1 MMRTPR
7 AVPVWRASKSG
18 QKPRIE
24 NDCAPIGRPTTPSVS
39 QPTVRSAGLAAATL
53 LGAFLCAFV
62 AYPLLAPILWAT
74 VLAVVARPLHRW
86 VERRVRYPSVAAAL
100 VVVVVVVLVAVP
112 LAFVVPQLLQQ
123 VADGAA
129 RLQSGEAARLW
140 QDALARQ
147 PQLATLIDWFGR
159 RVDLKLLGEQWT
171 GGTVRLLQELL
182 AESIASAAGWLI
194 MFFVLF
200 FFLRDRA
207 RMLAAVERFL
217 PLTRAETHKVFKVTA
232 DTIYATVWGTL
243 VVGLVQG
250 TLGGLVFWWLNLPA
264 PLVWGAVMG
273 LLSVLPVLGAAIVW
287 LPVAAYFALQGH
299 WPNALALT
307 AFGAIVIGLIDNLI
321 YPLIMKDRLHLHAV
335 PVLVSIIGGLIVF
348 GASGVVLGPLL
359 LAVTDAFV
367 KIWRRRLGV
376 QEGGVTTV
384 ADGSNSSEPRVE
396 T

>member
-1 MMRTPR
+1 M
-7 AVPVWRASKSG
+7 
-18 QKPRIE
+18 
-24 NDCAPIGRPTTPSVS
+24 N
-39 QPTVRSAGLAAATL
+39 QPTLRSTGLAAATL
-53 LGAFLCAFV
+53 LGAVLCAFV
-62 AYPLLAPILWAT
+62 AYPLLAPVLWAT
-74 VLAVVARPLHRW
+74 VLTVVASPLHRW
-86 VERRVRYPSVAAAL
+86 VQRRVKYPSVAAT
-100 VVVVVVVLVAVP
+100 VVVVVVVLLVAVP

-129 RLQSGEAARLW
+129 RLQSGEASRLW

-147 PQLATLIDWFGR
+147 PRLATLIDWFGR
-159 RVDLKLLGEQWT
+159 RVDLKSLGEQWT
-171 GGTVRLLQELL
+171 GGTVKLVQELV

-200 FFLRDRA
+200 FLLRDRT

-217 PLTRAETHKVFKVTA
+217 PLTRAETHKVFKVAA

-243 VVGLVQG
+243 AVGLLQG
-250 TLGGLVFWWLNLPA
+250 TLGGLMFWWLNLPA
-264 PLVWGAVMG
+264 PLLWGAVMG

-287 LPVAAYFALQGH
+287 MPVAAYFVLQGQ
-299 WPNALALT
+299 WPDALALT

-321 YPLIMKDRLHLHAV
+321 YPLIIKDRLHLHAV

-367 KIWRRRLGV
+367 EIWRRRLGL
-376 QEGGVTTV
+376 QQGGVM
-384 ADGSNSSEPRVE
+384 AAERGSSSSEPHGE